1 MPTSSWTEPRP
12 GEVINY
18 LYLWRHE
25 HDRGEEEGRKI
36 RPCMVVGTYLKH
48 GRLRVITVPL
58 TTRDYSPEHSVEL
71 PQRVIEHLR
80 LDTRSRIVWNDV
92 NEFTWIGPDVRSGH
106 DGSPVIGAMPEKIY
120 RQVAANILAAR
131 VKITH
136 RTE

>member
-1 MPTSSWTEPRP
+1 
-12 GEVINY
+12 
-18 LYLWRHE
+18 
-25 HDRGEEEGRKI
+25 
-36 RPCMVVGTYLKH
+36 MVVGTYLKH

-58 TTRDYSPEHSVEL
+58 TTRDYSPEHSIEL

-92 NEFTWIGPDVRSGH
+92 NEFTWIGPDVRSGN

-120 RQVAANILAAR
+120 RQVATNILAAR